1 MSTVSVRLPD
11 AVLQVADQCAG
22 YLHINRAEY
31 IRRAI
36 ESLNAEAL
44 AQQRVQRLAEVSHRV
59 RESSMAVNAEFAEFE
74 DTPNV

>member
-11 AVLQVADQCAG
+11 AVLQVADTCAE

-36 ESLNAEAL
+36 ETLNAETL
-44 AQQRVQRLAEVSHRV
+44 AQQRAQRLAEVSHRV
-59 RESSMAVNAEFAEFE
+59 RAESMAVNAEFAAFE
-74 DTPNV
+74 GAPDV